1 MANKALTQNNLQ
13 LDYTLGSV
21 FILKAMLTLKE
32 GQLAKGMDEQDKRME
47 ESFSFIDKFEILMQ
61 KSGYK
66 VDHLIKLLKYCQMLQ
81 SEFGKPVD
89 AELK

>member
-61 KSGYK
+61 KAGYK